1 MRNVRAGGVDLVGVG
16 HVIARRAWVGARQ
29 LHLQSGSAGRPRGT
43 GPALGHI
50 DVRHSRMAG
59 RPGRQANTWPY
70 RGKSLTAQHLLS
82 IRGYLSILVEVC
94 DVRCRRDGSFDFVG
108 PAGRTA
114 ADPAPSGARPCVVL
128 TRRYPLPR
136 CTDEQGKWA
145 TQYRCPTTKRAR
157 PGQGGALK
165 YAPVVPNDPLG
176 HPRHP
181 RHRRGRLG
189 GLVKFWCPRACSG
202 GSVCRQCR

>member
-1 MRNVRAGGVDLVGVG
+1 MVGVG

-94 DVRCRRDGSFDFVG
+94 DVRMPREASFDFVG

-114 ADPAPSGARPCVVL
+114 ADSAPSGARPCILL

-165 YAPVVPNDPLG
+165 DAPVAPKGPLG
-176 HPRHP
+176 PPRHP

-189 GLVKFWCPRACSG
+189 AQFEFWGRRRCDTCSRG
-202 GSVCRQCR
+202 RGPLCYR

>member
-1 MRNVRAGGVDLVGVG
+1 MGVG

-94 DVRCRRDGSFDFVG
+94 DVRMPREASFDFVG

-114 ADPAPSGARPCVVL
+114 ADSAPSGARPCVVL

-181 RHRRGRLG
+181 RHRNGPTGGAVQILG
-189 GLVKFWCPRACSG
+189 AEPLSTGALILL
-202 GSVCRQCR
+202 

>member
-59 RPGRQANTWPY
+59 RPGRQATTWPY

-94 DVRCRRDGSFDFVG
+94 DVRMPAVVFALVIIQGSCLQLEPLNLG
-108 PAGRTA
+108 P
-114 ADPAPSGARPCVVL
+114 L
-128 TRRYPLPR
+128 TPFALGSLPR
-136 CTDEQGKWA
+136 
-145 TQYRCPTTKRAR
+145 AR
-157 PGQGGALK
+157 S
-165 YAPVVPNDPLG
+165 
-176 HPRHP
+176 H
-181 RHRRGRLG
+181 
-189 GLVKFWCPRACSG
+189 
-202 GSVCRQCR
+202 